1 MGGAAPARAAG
12 AAEAAALAAAY
23 VGAIYAAR
31 ALGALAAAAAA
42 RGAPPQPPPPPRDD
56 PREIARRARAVSG
69 AAAAVAVYTR
79 LRCGPEPLARINGGE
94 AASGI
99 ALLRGGA
106 LAVAAT
112 SALFLGPTVQAWLDG
127 VTPASAV
134 HALWHRLRSPS
145 GMRDLLVAPV
155 TEEVVFRGG
164 ACAVMARAGWSR
176 AAVTYLS
183 PLGFGVAHLHHLIEA
198 RRRGVPLARAVL
210 SAAAQ
215 LSYTTVFGWCERATQ
230 AREHTPSRNRLPL
243 LLRKR
248 A

>member
-23 VGAIYAAR
+23 
-31 ALGALAAAAAA
+31 
-42 RGAPPQPPPPPRDD
+42 
-56 PREIARRARAVSG
+56 
-69 AAAAVAVYTR
+69 
-79 LRCGPEPLARINGGE
+79 PLTRINGGE
-94 AASGI
+94 AASGV

-183 PLGFGVAHLHHLIEA
+183 PLGFSVAHLHHLIEA

-215 LSYTTVFGWCERATQ
+215 LSYTTVYAAHLYISTGTLVAPIVAHAIANHYGLPDFGGAAAHPQRPAVLTAYAVGMGAFAWALVEAPRA
-230 AREHTPSRNRLPL
+230 SPL
-243 LLRKR
+243 
-248 A
+248 